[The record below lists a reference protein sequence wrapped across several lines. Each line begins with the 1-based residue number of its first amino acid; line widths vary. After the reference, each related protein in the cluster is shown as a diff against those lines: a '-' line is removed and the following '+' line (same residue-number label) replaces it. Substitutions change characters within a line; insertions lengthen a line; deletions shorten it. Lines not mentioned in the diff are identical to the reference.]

1 MGVGAVRR
9 RLGLGATVHGWMGLG
24 FRVGLRHTLV
34 WGWAARSRTG
44 RGIGIWGA
52 LALVL
57 FAPLRARERR
67 KGITCP
73 ECALR
78 RLRLRGGDWN
88 QGGPSLGMH
97 PFDWKG
103 RNIGSAQ
110 ADGQSPAEERKDR
123 NPTGI
128 RNRDSVKMEGL
139 CSADTHTPEQAPP
152 ILLGSTAY

>member
-88 QGGPSLGMH
+88 QGGPIGKVATLAAHKQTGSHELRKRRTETQLGLE
-97 PFDWKG
+97 
-103 RNIGSAQ
+103 I
-110 ADGQSPAEERKDR
+110 
-123 NPTGI
+123 GI
-128 RNRDSVKMEGL
+128 RSKWKIPSL
-139 CSADTHTPEQAPP
+139 CSADTHTPEHAPP
-152 ILLGSTAY
+152 FLLGSTAY